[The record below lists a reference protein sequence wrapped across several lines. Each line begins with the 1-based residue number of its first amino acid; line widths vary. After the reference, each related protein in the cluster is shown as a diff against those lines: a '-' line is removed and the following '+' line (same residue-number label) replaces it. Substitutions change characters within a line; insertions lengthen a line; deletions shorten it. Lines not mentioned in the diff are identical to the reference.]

1 MIVRF
6 LIWLILGYIAY
17 RIIKGFLASR
27 EAAAEPIKDTEVFQ
41 DPVCGVYVSAEDATV
56 GRLEGEK
63 IYFCSL
69 ACLDKYQEKL
79 QRKSN
84 KNTEES

>member
-1 MIVRF
+1 VKF
-6 LIWLILGYIAY
+6 LIWLILAYIGY

-27 EAAAEPIKDTEVFQ
+27 EESAAEPLKDTEVFQ

-56 GRLEGEK
+56 GRLEGER

>member
-1 MIVRF
+1 VRF
-6 LIWLILGYIAY
+6 LIWLILGYIGY

-27 EAAAEPIKDTEVFQ
+27 ENAAAEPIKDTEVFQ

-56 GRLEGEK
+56 GRLEGER

-79 QRKSN
+79 QRNSN

>member
-1 MIVRF
+1 MRF
-6 LIWLILGYIAY
+6 LIWLVLGYIGY

-27 EAAAEPIKDTEVFQ
+27 EDAAAKPVKDTEVFR

-69 ACLDKYQEKL
+69 ACLDTYQEKL
-79 QRKSN
+79 QRKS
-84 KNTEES
+84 T

>member
-1 MIVRF
+1 MRF
-6 LIWLILGYIAY
+6 LIWLLLGYIGY

-27 EAAAEPIKDTEVFQ
+27 DDSAAKPVKDSELFQ

-63 IYFCSL
+63 LYFCSM
-69 ACLDKYQEKL
+69 ACLDEYQEKL
-79 QRKSN
+79 QRKSD
-84 KNTEES
+84 

>member
-1 MIVRF
+1 MRF
-6 LIWLILGYIAY
+6 LIWLILGYIGY

-27 EAAAEPIKDTEVFQ
+27 EYSAAEPIKGTETFQ
-41 DPVCGVYVSAEDATV
+41 DPVCGVYVSADDATV
-56 GRLEGEK
+56 GRLEGK
-63 IYFCSL
+63 KVYFCSM

-84 KNTEES
+84 

>member
-1 MIVRF
+1 VKF
-6 LIWLILGYIAY
+6 LIWLILGYIGY

-27 EAAAEPIKDTEVFQ
+27 EDATTEPVKDTEVYQ

-56 GRLEGEK
+56 GRLEGER

-84 KNTEES
+84 GNTEES

>member
-1 MIVRF
+1 VR
-6 LIWLILGYIAY
+6 LLLWLILGYIGF

-27 EAAAEPIKDTEVFQ
+27 EITAAKPHIDTEAFQ

-63 IYFCSL
+63 VYFCSRE
-69 ACLDKYQEKL
+69 CLDKFQENL
-79 QRKSN
+79 QRKAN
-84 KNTEES
+84 